1 VSPADERLQAQAR
14 QWPHDGRR
22 LPLATTRRERRT
34 AVEFFGDLSDAGDTL
49 SPNVLH
55 DCAKV
60 VRVLLRLFCSIYVRV
75 FNGLQGHFS
84 GPNHSMRERS

>member
-1 VSPADERLQAQAR
+1 VSPADKRLQAQAR

-60 VRVLLRLFCSIYVRV
+60 VRVLLRLLFVQYTSV
-75 FNGLQGHFS
+75 F
-84 GPNHSMRERS
+84 SMACKGTFRDRTIR